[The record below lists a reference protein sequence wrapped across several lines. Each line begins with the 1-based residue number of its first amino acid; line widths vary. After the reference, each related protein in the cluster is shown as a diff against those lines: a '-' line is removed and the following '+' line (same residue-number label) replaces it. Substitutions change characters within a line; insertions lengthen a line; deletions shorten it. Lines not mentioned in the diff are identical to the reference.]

1 MSSTPSGDQG
11 PAPQRSATPAPQ
23 RSATPAPQRSATPA
37 SPWSAS
43 PPPQR
48 SAAPAPQRS
57 AAPAPQRSATP
68 APQRS
73 ATPVAPWTPTS
84 SGSATSA
91 GSAPSASRYTS
102 PASSTG
108 RSSSPTGRLTGPPST
123 SPYGSASAAP
133 GYQSSAGYP
142 TGTGYQAPPGQ
153 PGSAAAQGG
162 STQSGTTRP
171 SATRPGVPAYQR
183 SASAT
188 GATSQVSA
196 AGRSSATGQPGAASQ
211 PAAGAPTGPRVTRPA
226 PAGTHT
232 LADVTTVMGRVRD
245 AVETVIEGKRGAI
258 DTALV
263 VMLAEGHLLLEDVPG
278 VGKTMLAKALGR
290 AIDCRVNRVQF
301 TPDLLPTDITG
312 VSIYNQATRQFEF
325 KQGGIF
331 ANIVLGDEINRA
343 SPKTQSAMLE
353 AMEERQVSADG
364 TTYQLPSPFMVIA
377 TQNPIEMEGT
387 YPLPEAQRDRFMARI
402 EMGYPAE
409 DAEVEMLRN
418 HGGRHPLADLKPV
431 TDGRT
436 INGLVQAVTTVYVAP
451 ALERYI
457 VQVVGATRSTRD
469 LRLGAS
475 PRSSLQLLRA
485 CRALAAISGRDYITP
500 DDVAALAVPVLAH
513 RVLPSTEAQL
523 AQRTVADII
532 GSCVRSV
539 PIPDRS

>member
-1 MSSTPSGDQG
+1 VSSTPFGDQG
-11 PAPQRSATPAPQ
+11 QPAPQRSASPAPQRSASPNPQRSAAPASPWSASPAPQRSATPAPQ
-23 RSATPAPQRSATPA
+23 RSATPA
-37 SPWSAS
+37 
-43 PPPQR
+43 
-48 SAAPAPQRS
+48 
-57 AAPAPQRSATP
+57 
-68 APQRS
+68 
-73 ATPVAPWTPTS
+73 APWTPTS
-84 SGSATSA
+84 AGSATP
-91 GSAPSASRYTS
+91 PSSRFTS
-102 PASSTG
+102 PASASG
-108 RSSSPTGRLTGPPST
+108 RTAPTGSSAGRLNSPPSAT
-123 SPYGSASAAP
+123 PYGSGATAPTFQTSASRSAGAARP
-133 GYQSSAGYP
+133 TGTGYSSAQQPSPAPQAGAPRQTGSTARPAGGTPPTGAGRPATSTYPSSTTTRATAGYP
-142 TGTGYQAPPGQ
+142 TG
-153 PGSAAAQGG
+153 S
-162 STQSGTTRP
+162 RP
-171 SATRPGVPAYQR
+171 AVPA
-183 SASAT
+183 A
-188 GATSQVSA
+188 
-196 AGRSSATGQPGAASQ
+196 
-211 PAAGAPTGPRVTRPA
+211 
-226 PAGTHT
+226 AGTHT
-232 LADVTTVMGRVRD
+232 LADVAAVMGRVRD

-312 VSIYNQATRQFEF
+312 VSIYNQATRAFEF

-364 TTYQLPSPFMVIA
+364 TTYKLPSPFMVIA

-409 DAEVEMLRN
+409 DAEVAMLRN
-418 HGGRHPLADLKPV
+418 HGGRPPLADLKPV
-431 TDGRT
+431 TDGQT
-436 INGLVQAVTTVYVAP
+436 ISGLVQAVGTVYVAP

-513 RVLPSTEAQL
+513 RVLASTEAQL
-523 AQRTVADII
+523 AQRSVEDII